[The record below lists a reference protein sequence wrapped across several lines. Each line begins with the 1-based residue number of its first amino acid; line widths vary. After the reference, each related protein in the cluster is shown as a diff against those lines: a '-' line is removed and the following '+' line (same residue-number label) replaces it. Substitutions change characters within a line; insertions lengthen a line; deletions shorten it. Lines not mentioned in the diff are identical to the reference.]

1 MIDNDIK
8 IEEIR
13 NKYNL
18 TQENLAKTLGVSTRT
33 IQNWEA
39 GGKIPNTKHEIL
51 LNLLAEN
58 E

>member
-1 MIDNDIK
+1 MIYNDIK

-51 LNLLAEN
+51 LNLLD
-58 E
+58 